1 MPGST
6 RPVLEVRGL
15 TMTFGEGPT
24 RVEALRGVDLVV
36 EAGEFLAVMGASGSG
51 KSTLLHLMGGLARP
65 TGGSVRVDGVALES
79 LDDDRLT
86 LLRRRRVGVVFQSF
100 NLLGVLTA
108 LENVALPLAVDGV
121 PRARAEERALA
132 ALERVGVAGRAAHVP
147 SALSGGEQQRVA
159 LARALVADPV
169 LLLADEPT
177 GNLDSVNGAQVMR
190 LLRGLADERGRT
202 IVMVTH
208 DAGDAAVA
216 DRVVRLAD
224 GLVVAAAG

>member
-1 MPGST
+1 
-6 RPVLEVRGL
+6 
-15 TMTFGEGPT
+15 
-24 RVEALRGVDLVV
+24 VDLVV